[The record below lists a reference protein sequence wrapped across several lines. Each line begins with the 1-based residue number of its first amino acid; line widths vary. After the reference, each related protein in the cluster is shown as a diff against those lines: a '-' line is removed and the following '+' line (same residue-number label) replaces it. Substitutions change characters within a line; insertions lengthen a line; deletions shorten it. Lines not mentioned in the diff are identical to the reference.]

1 MTGGIM
7 PKLLALR
14 WPIGIGVGFLLV
26 AGVWL
31 SSGSSHGSRGTSPV
45 SAISAFFTGDEY
57 ASELRE
63 LGFLREALER
73 IEAEL
78 QQKTNGSALASLRT
92 EQAAVMQRAR
102 QVASRVPVDRLPPDI
117 SRLIEPETAP
127 APAPAAAA
135 APSAARSIDEA
146 APAPIGQREAG
157 RETSEL
163 RVGLAPPTPV
173 TDITSL
179 ALDTRSPWLLFIGPK
194 EPRRAAPAPSAASLN
209 RAEMR
214 ASSAVPADRSETQP
228 SSR

>member
-1 MTGGIM
+1 MTGGIV

-14 WPIGIGVGFLLV
+14 WPIGIGVGLLLI

-31 SSGSSHGSRGTSPV
+31 SSGISHGSRGTSPL
-45 SAISAFFTGDEY
+45 SAISAFFTADEY
-57 ASELRE
+57 SSELRE

-92 EQAAVMQRAR
+92 EQEAVMRRAR
-102 QVASRVPVDRLPPDI
+102 QVASRVPVDRLPPDV

-127 APAPAAAA
+127 APAPASVA
-135 APSAARSIDEA
+135 EA
-146 APAPIGQREAG
+146 APVSQREAG
-157 RETSEL
+157 RAPGEL
-163 RVGLAPPTPV
+163 HVGLAPPSPV
-173 TDITSL
+173 AAATSL
-179 ALDTRSPWLLFIGPK
+179 ARDTGSLWLLFIGPK

-214 ASSAVPADRSETQP
+214 ASSAVPADRTETPP